1 MGAALCVLTM
11 LSLGA
16 DPAPSEVRVSGVVVT
31 LINQAD
37 VPAREPG
44 VLTSLD
50 VREGEVVEEGRVVG
64 QIDDRDVRML
74 QARAET
80 EVAQARVVAENDI
93 KVRFA
98 KKSAEVAKA
107 ELQRAL
113 DSQERFAKSVSKTEI
128 DRLQLISDR
137 TTLEIEQAQE
147 DLDQAGLTLAVK
159 QHDLDRVRLSVE
171 KRRITSPLTGMVVQW
186 KKHQGEWLEPGTPV
200 VRIIRLNQLRAE
212 GFAPAAL
219 MPLSAVGRAATLKI
233 EQPGQPAQS
242 FTGEL
247 VFVSPEIDPVN
258 GQVRFWAEID
268 NPQLKLRPG
277 QSGTL
282 VIHAQRREAKAEST
296 GSAR

>member
-1 MGAALCVLTM
+1 MGVALCVFTTLCVA
-11 LSLGA
+11 A
-16 DPAPSEVRVSGVVVT
+16 DPPQAEVRVTGVVVT
-31 LINQAD
+31 LINQVD

-44 VLTSLD
+44 VLMSLD
-50 VREGEVVEEGRVVG
+50 AREGAVVEAGQVVG
-64 QIDDRDVRML
+64 QIDDRESRTL

-80 EVAQARVVAENDI
+80 EVAQAREVAGNDI

-98 KKSAEVAKA
+98 KKSAEVARA

-113 DSQERFAKSVSKTEI
+113 DSVERFAKSVSKTEI
-128 DRLQLISDR
+128 DRLQLMADR
-137 TTLEIEQAQE
+137 TTLEIEQAE
-147 DLDQAGLTLAVK
+147 EELKQAGLTLAIK
-159 QHDLDRVRLSVE
+159 QHDLDRMRLQVE
-171 KRRITSPLTGMVVQW
+171 KRRIASPITGMVVQW
-186 KKHQGEWLEPGTPV
+186 KKHQGEWVEPGTPV

-212 GFAPAAL
+212 GFAPAAA

-282 VIHAQRREAKAEST
+282 VIHAQRRDVKTETTE
-296 GSAR
+296 SAR